1 MGGGGFQV
9 EVRQGIKSSHWAY
22 GETASSHASKLN
34 LNIKKK
40 LLKLC

>member
-22 GETASSHASKLN
+22 GGTGRGRDVACFEIEFKY
-34 LNIKKK
+34 
-40 LLKLC
+40 